1 MKRRFFSVLM
11 ALIVLISIFPKVN
24 VKAAGIEYP
33 KSLSAYLTSE
43 SLRVNGYGLY
53 YIDVKGLSK
62 DQRIF
67 SSIKSSDPSVAIVHS
82 VQNVYTS
89 SKTTKVYKKAKN
101 SNLTEKNSRL
111 VVNIYKAGKCTIS
124 FKVGNV
130 YYSTQLNVI
139 KVDTEF
145 ADAAKSVSIT
155 GYYKGKNLVPK
166 MSKYTNEINY
176 FKSKDV
182 KHPIL
187 KVKTKKGWRLTGVS
201 SYDSKTGYKYTRNS
215 AKGINKFDLRSMS
228 KQGGEIRLSFTHT
241 KSGLSCFT
249 YLEFNTSGTKP
260 IRYY

>member
-33 KSLSAYLTSE
+33 KSLSAYLTSY
-43 SLRVNGYGLY
+43 SLRVNGHGLY

-67 SSIKSSDPSVAIVHS
+67 SSVKSSDPSVAIVHS

-101 SNLTEKNSRL
+101 SNLTEKYSRL

-130 YYSTQLNVI
+130 YYSTQLNVT

-155 GYYKGKNLVPK
+155 GYNKGKNLVSK
-166 MSKYTNEINY
+166 MNRNTNEVNY
-176 FKSKDV
+176 LKSQDV

-187 KVKTKKGWRLTGVS
+187 KVKTKKGWKLTGVS
-201 SYDSKTGYKYTRNS
+201 CYDSKTGYKYTRNS
-215 AKGINKFDLRSMS
+215 TKGIKKFDLHSMS
-228 KQGGEIRLSFTHT
+228 KQGGNIRLDFTHT
-241 KSGLSCFT
+241 KTGQISWT
-249 YLEFNTSGTKP
+249 DLEFNTSGTKP